1 MRNNIKPRNIVHFY
15 IYEDDMRLFFKNSLR
30 KTFRCINFFDVTYP
44 KLLPAESMVSRF
56 DGVSVIVNY
65 KCFYGDDFD
74 KIKKPTDIFC
84 VAFSEYPHQIDVL
97 YDGPSNGGA
106 ANLLYNTPTGYK
118 ATMTCYA
125 YDDLESWRGNF
136 PKEILQQQ
144 FKLVADKWK
153 TGMPLVKEAGE
164 EIYDISY
171 ISYSLFRS
179 AYNQISFVMLR
190 EKLLAG
196 ENVKADII
204 KIVKSELEVA
214 ENVYKIM
221 RRRSE
226 VGFEEANHYY
236 YSCDNVL
243 EKVLNCEYL
252 LDYYLRP

>member
-1 MRNNIKPRNIVHFY
+1 
-15 IYEDDMRLFFKNSLR
+15 
-30 KTFRCINFFDVTYP
+30 
-44 KLLPAESMVSRF
+44 
-56 DGVSVIVNY
+56 
-65 KCFYGDDFD
+65 
-74 KIKKPTDIFC
+74 
-84 VAFSEYPHQIDVL
+84 
-97 YDGPSNGGA
+97 
-106 ANLLYNTPTGYK
+106 
-118 ATMTCYA
+118 MTCYA

-136 PKEILQQQ
+136 PKDVLQQQ
-144 FKLVADKWK
+144 FKLVADKWE
-153 TGMPLVKEAGE
+153 TGMPIVKEIGG

-226 VGFEEANHYY
+226 VGFEAANHY

-252 LDYYLRP
+252 LDYYLRL